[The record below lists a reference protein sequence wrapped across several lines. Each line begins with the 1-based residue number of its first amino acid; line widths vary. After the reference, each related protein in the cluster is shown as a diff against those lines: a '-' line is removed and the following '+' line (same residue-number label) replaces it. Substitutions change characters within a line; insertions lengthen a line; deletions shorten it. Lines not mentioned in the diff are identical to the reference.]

1 MRLTHSQQVWTAGQ
15 VIGII
20 HDIPTCSDLVN
31 RIEQEAIESMSKTRA
46 LIVDKQPE
54 PEIAGKPIGDTTS
67 DPRTDTK
74 TKAEAELWNV
84 GKASKL

>member
-1 MRLTHSQQVWTAGQ
+1 MLPSQVWTAGQ

-20 HDIPTCSDLVN
+20 HDIPSCSDLVN
-31 RIEQEAIESMSKTRA
+31 RIEQEAIESMAKTRS
-46 LIVDKQPE
+46 LIVEKQP
-54 PEIAGKPIGDTTS
+54 PPDIVGKPIGDTTT

-74 TKAEAELWNV
+74 TKVEAELWNV